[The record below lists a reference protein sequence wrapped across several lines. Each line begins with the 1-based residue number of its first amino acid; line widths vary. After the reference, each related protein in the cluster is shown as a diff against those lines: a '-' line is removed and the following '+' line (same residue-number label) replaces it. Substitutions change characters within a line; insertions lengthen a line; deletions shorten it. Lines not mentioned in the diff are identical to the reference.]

1 MLPLQHERESAGPR
15 QQGNGG
21 TGKLQQ
27 LAGQGRAARG
37 RTQGTR
43 LSPASK
49 TAAEAGCG
57 TREAG
62 VRGQLRPLSWR
73 RWTGNGYER
82 PLYIPAAVGEE
93 FIQRRRRHV
102 HG

>member
-21 TGKLQQ
+21 TGQLQL

-73 RWTGNGYER
+73 LLTGNGNER
-82 PLYIPAAVGEE
+82 PLYIPAAGGGGG
-93 FIQRRRRHV
+93 RRRRRRR
-102 HG
+102 G